1 MAHLPAM
8 WLAAPLLMLLA
19 ITPQQG
25 ASVDS
30 VVSFVM
36 QREHIPGLSLA
47 VSRNGKLL
55 YARGYGRRDLDND
68 SPPNAYTVYP
78 VGSLLKQMIAAEV
91 LRQTA
96 RHAIPLRTPVSTWLP
111 QYPWADEIT
120 VRDLLAQQSGLGS
133 SDASSN
139 WETAPLHFAPG
150 TSWEYSN
157 ANYVVLGQMLEK
169 LTAAPWQSSIAALA
183 LQFHLQS
190 THTRFDRDA
199 VNRAT
204 GYRWNAERWEPMRP
218 RAHEFSILSSAGALE
233 SNAIDLNRWLTALCR
248 GDVLPAKQ
256 FDAMVTNQPLRSGT
270 PSNYGFGFFI
280 REWSGASIAEHK
292 GNVDGFSA
300 DDALVPSDGL
310 AVSILSNADGVDLVP
325 LMHSIVDMF
334 SASERNE
341 RACV

>member
-8 WLAAPLLMLLA
+8 WLAAPLLLLLA

-47 VSRNGKLL
+47 VTRNGHLL
-55 YARGYGRRDLDND
+55 YARGYGRADRR
-68 SPPNAYTVYP
+68 SGARPNAYTVYP
-78 VGSLLKQMIAAEV
+78 VGSLLKQIIAAEV

-96 RHAIPLRTPVSTWLP
+96 RQAISLRTPVSTWTP
-111 QYPWADEIT
+111 EYPWASAVT
-120 VRDLLAQQSGLGS
+120 VRDLLAQQSGLAS
-133 SDASSN
+133 SDATSK
-139 WETAPLHFAPG
+139 WETAPLRFAPG

-157 ANYVVLGQMLEK
+157 ANYLVLGQILEK
-169 LTAAPWQSSIAALA
+169 LTAAPWQSSVASLA
-183 LQFHLQS
+183 LRLQMIS
-190 THTRFDRDA
+190 THTFFDPNA
-199 VNRAT
+199 LNRAT
-204 GYRWNAERWEPMRP
+204 GYHWTTDGYKPMLP
-218 RAHEFSILSSAGALE
+218 RAREFATLSSAGALE
-233 SNAIDLNRWLTALCR
+233 SNALDLTTWLTALCR

-256 FDAMVTNQPLRSGT
+256 FDAMVTNQPLRSGV

-280 REWSGASIAEHK
+280 RTWSGMQVAEHK

-300 DDALVPSDGL
+300 DDALVPSSGL
-310 AVSILSNADGVDLVP
+310 AVSALSNADSVDLVP
-325 LMHSIVDMF
+325 LVHSIVDIF
-334 SASERNE
+334 SASQRNE